1 MPSSS
6 HSVTFER
13 PGSETS
19 AKPAVKLWPWFLLA
33 MLIVAVAF
41 YFGRAPRVARQAAVV
56 AENRDLAVLTVAVV
70 LPQPGKT
77 AEALALPAELKP
89 LNEADIYARAN
100 GYVKKL
106 AVDIGT
112 RVEEGQLLVELDAPE
127 LSRDLE
133 GAKAELVRAEAQYDL
148 ARTTAER
155 WKGLAKSQ
163 SVSAQDDTEKQ
174 MDVRLQA
181 ANVETMRA
189 HVRRIEESMIFTR
202 IVAPFRGIIT
212 ERQTDVG
219 DLVSVDKNKPLL
231 HISQVRTLRAFV
243 QVPQVMSRGVKPG
256 GIAELTVPELPGR
269 VFEAKIVRTAGV
281 LDAGSRTL
289 LTELHVDN
297 SKDELLAGS
306 FSQVRFPDLLPEALL
321 TLPANCLL
329 IRPEGTQAAVVG
341 ADHRVLLHALKIG
354 RDFGNSVEVI
364 GGVKADD
371 RVILNPPDA
380 ITDGAEVRIADLP
393 VAGDADRA
401 LPK

>member
-1 MPSSS
+1 MSSSS

-13 PGSETS
+13 PGSEAS

-33 MLIVAVAF
+33 LLIVAVAF

-70 LPQPGKT
+70 HPLPGKA
-77 AEALALPAELKP
+77 AEAMALPAELKP

-127 LSRDLE
+127 LSRDIE
-133 GAKAELVRAEAQYDL
+133 GAKAELGRAEAQYEL

-163 SVSAQDDTEKQ
+163 SVSTQDDTEKQ

-181 ANVETMRA
+181 ANVEAMKA

-212 ERQTDVG
+212 GRQIDMG
-219 DLVSVDKNKPLL
+219 DLVSADKGRPLL
-231 HISQVRTLRAFV
+231 HIAQVRTLRAFV
-243 QVPQVMSRGVKPG
+243 QVPQVMSRGVKSG

-269 VFEAKIVRTAGV
+269 MFEAKIVRTAGA

-306 FSQVRFPDLLPEALL
+306 FSQVRFPDLMPEALL

-329 IRPEGTQAAVVG
+329 IRPEGTQTAVVG
-341 ADHRVLLHALKIG
+341 ADHRVQLRALKIG
-354 RDFGNSVEVI
+354 RDFGSTVEVI
-364 GGVKADD
+364 DGVKAED

-380 ITDGAEVRIADLP
+380 ITDNAEVRIADLP
-393 VAGDADRA
+393 VAGDADPA
-401 LPK
+401 APK